1 MTEEDPHAVEGLLIY
16 IYTLEYPNWSDAR
29 KDYNEDE
36 RVRSSLR
43 SSKSTVP
50 AAQWQT
56 HLGLYQL
63 ADKICLRRLK
73 AMAKKRLKSV
83 MHDEWTLGN
92 FHLLLDQLWHMEQG
106 GMEEVKAVALEV
118 ASANAAELMVK
129 HKFLELLSGDSTF
142 NIDFVNHLIGG
153 VQGPA
158 RSSIDTENE
167 LHLARQKSKHNQ
179 RDMQKVV
186 DSWQVG
192 HGANASNRARV
203 AKVLEGWDET
213 RCL

>member
-1 MTEEDPHAVEGLLIY
+1 MFY
-16 IYTLEYPNWSDAR
+16 IVKQSVIFCPNSD
-29 KDYNEDE
+29 N
-36 RVRSSLR
+36 
-43 SSKSTVP
+43 KSTVP
-50 AAQWQT
+50 AAKWQT

-83 MHDEWTLGN
+83 MHEEWTLGN

-106 GMEEVKAVALEV
+106 GMEEVKAVALKV
-118 ASANAAELMVK
+118 ASANAAELVVK

-153 VQGPA
+153 VQGSA
-158 RSSIDTENE
+158 RASTDTENE
-167 LHLARQKSKHNQ
+167 LNLARQKSEHNQ

-213 RCL
+213 GWL